1 MPKVIVGMS
10 GGVDSSVT
18 AYLLKKQG
26 YDVEGI
32 SFRLYDPDIREDCI
46 ACCSQ
51 RSIVEAS
58 ETARYLGIPHST
70 IDAREDFVKKV
81 IGPFVSA
88 YMNGSTPNPCI
99 LCNRHIKF
107 PLLIKEADNKGAG
120 FIATGHYAKVNKLQP
135 PDNGMLCL
143 KKGVDPKKD
152 QSYFLYVLNQ
162 DILGRL
168 TLPLG
173 ILTKDEVWKMAADL
187 KLPAAEK
194 NESQEICFVEDGKY
208 LKFIEERSPGAAV
221 PGPIVDTDG
230 KVIGTHKGI
239 YGYTIGQ
246 RKGMGI
252 SSPEPLY
259 VLRIDIEHNTIYT
272 GPREAAKKQEFLVKD
287 LNWIAPS
294 FVNGTAGREN
304 TFKATVKVR
313 STMKDKP
320 ATIYFPPVSSPSSLD
335 SSPSSFIL
343 HPSSFPASSFSLV
356 RVVFDEPQWAPAP
369 GQSAVFYN
377 GDMVIGGGIIL

>member
-10 GGVDSSVT
+10 GGVDSSVA
-18 AYLLKKQG
+18 AYLLKEQG
-26 YDVEGI
+26 YDVEGV

-51 RSIVEAS
+51 RSIEEAS
-58 ETARYLGIPHST
+58 VTARHLGIPHST

-99 LCNRHIKF
+99 LCNRYIKF

-120 FIATGHYAKVNKLQP
+120 FIATGHYARVNKLQN

-173 ILTKDEVWKMAADL
+173 TLTKDEVRKTAADL
-187 KLPAAEK
+187 KLPAAGK

-208 LKFIEERSPGAAV
+208 LRFIEERSPGAAV
-221 PGPIVDTDG
+221 PGPIVDAG
-230 KVIGTHKGI
+230 GRVIGTHSGI
-239 YGYTIGQ
+239 YSYTIGQ

-259 VLRIDIEHNTIYT
+259 VIRIDAEQNTIYA
-272 GPREAAKKQEFLVKD
+272 GPREAAVKREFLVRD
-287 LNWIAPS
+287 LNWTDPS
-294 FVNGTAGREN
+294 FAKSAAVTGD
-304 TFKATVKVR
+304 TFRANVKVR
-313 STMKDKP
+313 STMKDRS
-320 ATIYFPPVSSPSSLD
+320 ATIYLSSL
-335 SSPSSFIL
+335 SSSFIL
-343 HPSSFPASSFSLV
+343 HPSSFDSV
-356 RVVFDEPQWAPAP
+356 RVLFDEPQWAPAP

-377 GDMVIGGGIIL
+377 GDIVIGGGIIL

>member
-46 ACCSQ
+46 ACCSL
-51 RSIVEAS
+51 RSIEEAL
-58 ETARYLGIPHST
+58 ETARHLGIPHSI

-81 IGPFVSA
+81 INPFLSA

-107 PLLIKEADNKGAG
+107 PLLIKEADSKGAG
-120 FIATGHYAKVNKLQP
+120 FIATGHYARIDKLQNY
-135 PDNGMLCL
+135 DSGMLCL

-162 DILGRL
+162 EILGRL
-168 TLPLG
+168 ILPLG
-173 ILTKDEVWKMAADL
+173 TFTKDAVRKMAADL

-194 NESQEICFVEDGKY
+194 NESQEICFIEDGNY
-208 LKFIEERSPGAAV
+208 IKFIERHSSLSAV
-221 PGPIVDTDG
+221 PGPIIGMDG

-239 YGYTIGQ
+239 FAYTIGQ

-259 VLRIDIEHNTIYT
+259 VLRIDIEHNTIYA
-272 GPREAAKKQEFLVKD
+272 GPCEAAKKQEFLVRD
-287 LNWIAPS
+287 LNWIVPS
-294 FVNGTAGREN
+294 FINETAGRKN
-304 TFKATVKVR
+304 TFKTTVKVR

-320 ATIYFPPVSSPSSLD
+320 ATIYFPPVSSS
-335 SSPSSFIL
+335 SSFD
-343 HPSSFPASSFSLV
+343 SV
-356 RVVFDEPQWAPAP
+356 RVVFDETQWAPAP
-369 GQSAVFYN
+369 GQSAVLYN
-377 GDMVIGGGIIL
+377 EDIVIGGGIIL

>member
-26 YDVEGI
+26 YDVEGV
-32 SFRLYDPDIREDCI
+32 SFRLYEPESPEACDS
-46 ACCSQ
+46 CCSQ
-51 RSIVEAS
+51 RSVEEVS
-58 ETARYLGIPHST
+58 KTAQHLGIPHRT

-81 IGPFVSA
+81 INPFVSA

-99 LCNRHIKF
+99 LCNRYIKF
-107 PLLIKEADNKGAG
+107 PRLIKEADNKGAG
-120 FIATGHYAKVNKLQP
+120 FIATGHYARVNKLQNR
-135 PDNGMLCL
+135 DNRILCL

-162 DILGRL
+162 EILGRL

-173 ILTKDEVWKMAADL
+173 TLTKDEVRKMAADL
-187 KLPAAEK
+187 RLHAVENA
-194 NESQEICFVEDGKY
+194 ESQEICFVEDGKY

-230 KVIGTHKGI
+230 KVLGTHKGI

-252 SSPEPLY
+252 SSPKPLY
-259 VLRIDIEHNTIYT
+259 VLRIDIEHNTIYA
-272 GPREAAKKQEFLVKD
+272 GPHEAAKKQEFFVGD

-294 FVNGTAGREN
+294 FVNGTAGRED

-320 ATIYFPPVSSPSSLD
+320 ATIYFRPVSSALSFD
-335 SSPSSFIL
+335 S
-343 HPSSFPASSFSLV
+343 V

-369 GQSAVFYN
+369 GQSAVLYN

>member
-32 SFRLYDPDIREDCI
+32 SFRLYDPDIREDCV
-46 ACCSQ
+46 ACCSP
-51 RSIVEAS
+51 RSIEEAS
-58 ETARYLGIPHST
+58 ETARHLGIPHRT
-70 IDAREDFVKKV
+70 IDAREDFFSKV
-81 IGPFVSA
+81 IVPFVGD
-88 YMNGSTPNPCI
+88 YMNGSTPNPCV
-99 LCNRHIKF
+99 LCNRYIKF

-120 FIATGHYAKVNKLQP
+120 FIATGHYARVNKLQTP
-135 PDNGMLCL
+135 GNGMLCL

-162 DILGRL
+162 DILKRL

-173 ILTKDEVWKMAADL
+173 TFTKDEVRKMAADL

-194 NESQEICFVEDGKY
+194 AESQEICFIQDGDY
-208 LKFIEERSPGAAV
+208 LKFIKKQSSLSAV
-221 PGPIVDTDG
+221 PGPIIGMDG

-239 YGYTIGQ
+239 FAYTIGQ

-252 SSPEPLY
+252 SSPYPLY
-259 VLRIDIEHNTIYT
+259 VIRIDIEHNTIYA
-272 GPREAAKKQEFLVKD
+272 GPREAAKKREFLVD
-287 LNWIAPS
+287 NINWLLSPS
-294 FVNGTAGREN
+294 SD

-313 STMKDKP
+313 STMKDQP
-320 ATIYFPPVSSPSSLD
+320 AVIFSSIVHHPSSL
-335 SSPSSFIL
+335 
-343 HPSSFPASSFSLV
+343 SLV
-356 RVVFDEPQWAPAP
+356 RVVFDEPHWAPAP

-377 GDMVIGGGIIL
+377 GEIVIGGGIIL

>member
-26 YDVEGI
+26 YDVEGV
-32 SFRLYDPDIREDCI
+32 SFRLYEPESPEACDS
-46 ACCSQ
+46 CCSR
-51 RSIVEAS
+51 RSVEEAS
-58 ETARYLGIPHST
+58 KTAQHLDIPHSI
-70 IDAREDFVKKV
+70 IDAREDFSKNV
-81 IGPFVSA
+81 IKPFVGA

-99 LCNRHIKF
+99 LCNRYIKF

-120 FIATGHYAKVNKLQP
+120 FIATGHYAGVNKLQDS
-135 PDNGMLCL
+135 DNGMFCL

-173 ILTKDEVWKMAADL
+173 TFTKDEVRKTAADL

-194 NESQEICFVEDGKY
+194 AESREICFIEDGNY
-208 LKFIEERSPGAAV
+208 LNFIEKQSSLSDV
-221 PGPIVDTDG
+221 PGPIVGMDG

-239 YGYTIGQ
+239 FAYTIGQ

-252 SSPEPLY
+252 SSPYPLY
-259 VLRIDIEHNTIYT
+259 VVRIDMERNTIYA
-272 GPREAAKKQEFLVKD
+272 GPREAVKKREFLVD
-287 LNWIAPS
+287 NINWLLSPPS
-294 FVNGTAGREN
+294 D

-313 STMKDKP
+313 STMKDQP
-320 ATIYFPPVSSPSSLD
+320 ATIYCHPVS
-335 SSPSSFIL
+335 SSFIL
-343 HPSSFPASSFSLV
+343 HPSSFDSV
-356 RVVFDEPQWAPAP
+356 RVVFDEPLWAPAP
-369 GQSAVFYN
+369 GQSAVLYN
-377 GDMVIGGGIIL
+377 GDIVIGGGIIL

>member
-1 MPKVIVGMS
+1 MS

-46 ACCSQ
+46 ACCSL
-51 RSIVEAS
+51 RSIEEAS
-58 ETARYLGIPHST
+58 ETARHLGIPHST

-99 LCNRHIKF
+99 LCNRYIKF

-120 FIATGHYAKVNKLQP
+120 FIATGHYARVNKLQN

-173 ILTKDEVWKMAADL
+173 ILTKDEVRKMAADL

-259 VLRIDIEHNTIYT
+259 VLRIDIEHNTIYA
-272 GPREAAKKQEFLVKD
+272 GPREAAKKQEFLVD
-287 LNWIAPS
+287 NINWLLSPPS
-294 FVNGTAGREN
+294 D
-304 TFKATVKVR
+304 TFKAAVKVR
-313 STMKDKP
+313 STMKDQP
-320 ATIYFPPVSSPSSLD
+320 AVIS
-335 SSPSSFIL
+335 SSFIL
-343 HPSSFPASSFSLV
+343 HPSSFDLV
-356 RVVFDEPQWAPAP
+356 RVVFDEPQWAPAS

>member
-1 MPKVIVGMS
+1 MSICYIVSMTKVIVGMS

-18 AYLLKKQG
+18 AYLLKEQG
-26 YDVEGI
+26 YDVEGV
-32 SFRLYDPDIREDCI
+32 SFRLYEPESPEACDS
-46 ACCSQ
+46 CCSQ
-51 RSIVEAS
+51 RSVEEAS
-58 ETARYLGIPHST
+58 KTAQHLGIPHST

-99 LCNRHIKF
+99 LCNRYIKF

-120 FIATGHYAKVNKLQP
+120 FIATGHYARVNKLQT

-173 ILTKDEVWKMAADL
+173 IFTKDEVRKMAADL

-194 NESQEICFVEDGKY
+194 AESQEICFIKDGNY
-208 LKFIEERSPGAAV
+208 LKFIEKQSSLSAV
-221 PGPIVDTDG
+221 PGPIIGMDG

-239 YGYTIGQ
+239 FAYTIGQ

-252 SSPEPLY
+252 SSPHPLY
-259 VLRIDIEHNTIYT
+259 VIRIDMEHNTIYA
-272 GPREAAKKQEFLVKD
+272 GPRETAKKREFLVD
-287 LNWIAPS
+287 NINWLLSPPS
-294 FVNGTAGREN
+294 D

-313 STMKDKP
+313 STMKDQP
-320 ATIYFPPVSSPSSLD
+320 AVISSSFIPRPSSLEP
-335 SSPSSFIL
+335 STSSFTL
-343 HPSSFPASSFSLV
+343 HPSSFSLV
-356 RVVFDEPQWAPAP
+356 RVVFDEPRWAPAP
-369 GQSAVFYN
+369 GQSAVFYH
-377 GDMVIGGGIIL
+377 GDIVIGGGIIL